1 MGLGEKGQR
10 RVSRAA
16 DASVKDLF
24 RPTAETPKA
33 GNAQEKE
40 GERKI
45 GRPKGEVT
53 KAKTFSLP
61 LELNQ
66 RLRRY
71 AFERECSEVDVVR
84 AALEEYLDRAERG
97 LSSSS

>member
-1 MGLGEKGQR
+1 MGLGEKGKKR
-10 RVSRAA
+10 MAGAPKV
-16 DASVKDLF
+16 DDLF
-24 RPTAETPKA
+24 RPTVKDDSVEQPL
-33 GNAQEKE
+33 AQEDNAK
-40 GERKI
+40 KI
-45 GRPKGEVT
+45 GRPKGEAT

-84 AALEEYLDRAERG
+84 AALEEYIDRVEQEQHISR
-97 LSSSS
+97 

>member
-1 MGLGEKGQR
+1 MGLGEKGKKR
-10 RVSRAA
+10 MAGTTRV
-16 DASVKDLF
+16 DDLF
-24 RPTAETPKA
+24 RPTVKDGLAEQPSPQED
-33 GNAQEKE
+33 NAK
-40 GERKI
+40 KI
-45 GRPKGEVT
+45 GRPKGEAT

-84 AALEEYLDRAERG
+84 AALEEYLDRAEKE